1 MIHVNIY
8 NPVLVD
14 GGHFTASSRSARFTS
29 MSSIQP
35 DHSPSD
41 LALLLLRL
49 CEWSQLGAEQNK
61 RILLFLCVL
70 GFLLEGLE
78 SLFGFLKLLFQ
89 LCIFRL

>member
-1 MIHVNIY
+1 
-8 NPVLVD
+8 
-14 GGHFTASSRSARFTS
+14 

-41 LALLLLRL
+41 LALFLLRL